1 MKKMKVISDYENN
14 WGNCDPIKGNLIL
27 GNTYEVNKIKE
38 HDWYT
43 EISLKEVPNKTFNSV
58 HFEEVRD
65 LKCNNKF
72 KINKGG

>member
-1 MKKMKVISDYENN
+1 
-14 WGNCDPIKGNLIL
+14 L